1 MRISQNLQVDGGN
14 QHGLLGRWNCQHVS
28 HSFELDIGLPSFE
41 GSENWRDKYRV
52 CCYQVLY
59 ILWNLHWSWSFT
71 VPTSSGTRREV
82 CGVVSHLTNDML
94 CMLCMRITLI
104 PEKKLWKQGCWWWWI
119 VVVNGGP
126 RQDSE
131 GSHPTNEYFQLIDD
145 HQAKKIV
152 QGCTLE
158 GSSKKTPKVFYPGKS
173 SVGIFCPFHVC
184 MHVEALG

>member
-1 MRISQNLQVDGGN
+1 MNMAFWEDETASMSVIPSN
-14 QHGLLGRWNCQHVS
+14 
-28 HSFELDIGLPSFE
+28 IGLPSFE
-41 GSENWRDKYRV
+41 GSENWRDKYRA

-82 CGVVSHLTNDML
+82 CGVSHLTNDML

-131 GSHPTNEYFQLIDD
+131 GSHPTNEYFQLKGAINDL
-145 HQAKKIV
+145 V
-152 QGCTLE
+152 GRWP
-158 GSSKKTPKVFYPGKS
+158 SSKKTRPR
-173 SVGIFCPFHVC
+173 
-184 MHVEALG
+184 MHPWRLI